1 MRPSLAASIAS
12 GAKNLRQRPPPINR
26 RSTGGP
32 ARCGGVI
39 SYAAPS
45 SFRRSSMR
53 PGTGRLLSIL
63 TCLALVAGLA
73 PGAPAQER
81 PRAGGELLFVV
92 AAEPPSF
99 DAHREE
105 TFGMLHP
112 GAPHYNT
119 LMRVDPFDRTGTT
132 FIGDLAESWSASGD
146 KRTYTFKLRQGVKF
160 HDGSLLTST
169 DVKASYDHIIF
180 PPPGVVSSRQAAYRV
195 VEAIEAPTPDT
206 VVFRLKWHEA
216 SFIANVSSPWNW
228 IYKADLLAKDPN
240 WYEKNVMGTGPFK
253 FVEYVRG
260 SHWVGKKN
268 SDYWDKGKPYLD
280 GFRAIFIPSASA
292 QVAAIRG
299 ERAYIQFRSFTP
311 GDRDALVNAL
321 GNKITVQASP
331 WNCSIGVTPNEQKK
345 PYDDKRVRRALS
357 LALDRWEGSKALSRI
372 ALIKEVAGIQV
383 PGTPWAT
390 PPAELEKLAGY
401 GRDINAARAEA
412 RRLLKEAG
420 VENLSFTLLNRA
432 VPQPYEPFGIWVID
446 QWRQIGI
453 TVKHNPVETSSW
465 FGALRNGDFEV
476 AVTAPCNSIVEPD
489 LDIHWFLTT
498 SPVNYGKHK
507 DTGMDDLYSRQ
518 SRTLDPEERRRLLR
532 QYEKRLYDEEVHFIM
547 GFQWHRI
554 VPHLAKVRGWTITPS
569 HFLNQQLD
577 TVWLSE

>member
-1 MRPSLAASIAS
+1 MSQRVAA
-12 GAKNLRQRPPPINR
+12 L
-26 RSTGGP
+26 
-32 ARCGGVI
+32 
-39 SYAAPS
+39 
-45 SFRRSSMR
+45 
-53 PGTGRLLSIL
+53 
-63 TCLALVAGLA
+63 LALLTILA
-73 PGAPAQER
+73 SPVVPPAHAQDK
-81 PRAGGELLFVV
+81 PRSGGELIFVV

-99 DAHREE
+99 DGHQEE
-105 TFGMLHP
+105 TFAMLHP
-112 GAPHYNT
+112 GAPQYNT
-119 LMRVDPFDRTGTT
+119 LMRVDPSDRTGTK
-132 FIGDLAESWSASGD
+132 FVGDLAESWTISPD
-146 KRTYTFKLRQGVKF
+146 RRTYTFKIRQGVKF
-160 HDGSLLTST
+160 HDGSVMTSK
-169 DVKASYDHIIF
+169 DVKASWDHIVF
-180 PPPGVVSSRQAAYRV
+180 PPANTVSSRKATYQA
-195 VEAIEAPTPDT
+195 VESIEAPGPDT
-206 VVFRLKWHEA
+206 VVFKLKHPEA
-216 SFIANVSSPWNW
+216 SFMAGLASPWNW
-228 IYKADLLAKDPN
+228 IYKADILAKDPN
-240 WYEKNVMGTGPFK
+240 WYKTNVMGTGPFK

-260 SHWVGKKN
+260 SHWVAKKN
-268 SDYWDKGKPYLD
+268 PDYWDKGKPYLD

-299 ERAYIQFRSFTP
+299 ERAMIQFRSFTP
-311 GDRDALVNAL
+311 ADRDNLVNAL
-321 GNKITVQASP
+321 GNKITVQESA

-345 PYDDKRVRRALS
+345 PYDDKRVRRALT

-372 ALIKEVAGIQV
+372 ALLKEVAGIQV

-420 VENLSFTLLNRA
+420 AENLSFTLVNRA
-432 VPQPYEPFGIWVID
+432 VPQPYEPFGIWLID
-446 QWRQIGI
+446 QWRQIGV
-453 TVKHNPVETSSW
+453 TATHKVLETSSW

-507 DTGMDDLYSRQ
+507 DTVMDDLYSRQ
-518 SRTLDPEERRRLLR
+518 SRATDPEERRRILR
-532 QYEKRLYDEEVHFIM
+532 QFEKRLYDEEVHFIM

-554 VPHLAKVRGWTITPS
+554 VPHLSKVRGWTIMPS